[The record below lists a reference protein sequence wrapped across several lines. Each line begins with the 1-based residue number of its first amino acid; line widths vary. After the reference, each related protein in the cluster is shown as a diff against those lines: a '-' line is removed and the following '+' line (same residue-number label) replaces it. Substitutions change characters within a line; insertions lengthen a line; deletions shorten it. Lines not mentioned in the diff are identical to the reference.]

1 MRDTVKSVA
10 DILYAT
16 YYKVLARGDTPDL
29 AAFADEAA
37 AELGRAGLVLGDGWS
52 FQWSYSVNDRPPVG
66 PVSEASARFEV
77 DCDERLGLRR
87 RPVGPWESVP

>member
-16 YYKVLARGDTPDL
+16 YHKLLARGDTPDL
-29 AAFADEAA
+29 AAFSDEAA
-37 AELGRAGLVLGDGWS
+37 EELSRAGLVLRDGWV
-52 FQWSYSVNDRPPVG
+52 FQWAYSVNGRSPVG

-77 DCDERLGLRR
+77 DCDERVELRR
-87 RPVGPWESVP
+87 RPVGPWEAVP